1 MDDKRKPCYPVTRAD
16 GFTLIELVAVMVI
29 LATLGAVALPRLAH
43 NDATVPAQADQLGR
57 AIRHAQAMAMSQGRS
72 LTVAIQSATSYTIT
86 DGITATP
93 VRDPA
98 GEEQTYT
105 LINAVTLA
113 GSTDVKFDSLGRPLN
128 GAALA
133 STAQSWTLTGTGGTT
148 ASVSLQPVTGFV
160 SVTP

>member
-29 LATLGAVALPRLAH
+29 LATLGAVALPRFAH

-57 AIRHAQAMAMSQGRS
+57 AIRHAQAMAMSQGQAF
-72 LTVAIQSATSYTIT
+72 TVDIQSFTSYAIT

-98 GEEQTYT
+98 GEEQSYT

-113 GSTDVKFDSLGRPLN
+113 GNDVKFDSLGRPLN

>member
-1 MDDKRKPCYPVTRAD
+1 MDDKRKPCYPVTRSD

-72 LTVAIQSATSYTIT
+72 LTVAIQSTTSYAIT

-98 GEEQTYT
+98 GEEQIYT

-113 GSTDVKFDSLGRPLN
+113 GNDVKFDSLGRPLN

-133 STAQSWTLTGTGGTT
+133 STAQNWTLMGTGGTT

>member
-1 MDDKRKPCYPVTRAD
+1 MDDSSKPCYPATRSD

-29 LATLGAVALPRLAH
+29 LATLGALAIPRFAH

-57 AIRHAQAMAMSQGRS
+57 VIRHAQAMAMSQGRS
-72 LTVAIQSATSYTIT
+72 LTVDLQSATTYAIT
-86 DGITATP
+86 DGATATP

-113 GSTDVKFDSLGRPLN
+113 GTDVKFDSLGRTLN
-128 GAALA
+128 GTALA
-133 STAQSWTLTGTGGTT
+133 NTVQSWTLTGASGNT
-148 ASVSLQPVTGFV
+148 AGVSIQPVTGFV